1 MSEKINI
8 YSDEWCKL
16 VFEDKNQQYG
26 AYILRKDSP
35 KRHLRSIIIASL
47 FFILAVSSPVILK
60 TILPEKKEKMVEVT
74 SMADVKMEDTKKKD
88 ENEIKD
94 EPPPP
99 LKSSI
104 QFVPPVIKPDDEV
117 TDEDQ
122 PKTQDE
128 LNESKVNISTQTVKG
143 TDEVNGQD
151 ISDLENKNIAGD
163 GEGETPF
170 TVVEQPPDFP
180 GGDEE
185 RVKFLRNNI
194 RFPQMAREAGIQ
206 GTIYVTFVVSRS
218 GKISNVKILR
228 GIGGGCDEEAIRVI
242 KMMPDWKPGKQ
253 NGQAVPVQFNMPI
266 KFTLEG

>member
-1 MSEKINI
+1 M
-8 YSDEWCKL
+8 
-16 VFEDKNQQYG
+16 
-26 AYILRKDSP
+26 
-35 KRHLRSIIIASL
+35 
-47 FFILAVSSPVILK
+47 
-60 TILPEKKEKMVEVT
+60 
-74 SMADVKMEDTKKKD
+74 
-88 ENEIKD
+88 
-94 EPPPP
+94 
-99 LKSSI
+99 
-104 QFVPPVIKPDDEV
+104 
-117 TDEDQ
+117 
-122 PKTQDE
+122 
-128 LNESKVNISTQTVKG
+128 
-143 TDEVNGQD
+143 
-151 ISDLENKNIAGD
+151 ENKNIAGD